1 MFGAMVTAALC
12 GDSFAL
18 TTIGDGIL
26 LQRAAA
32 SNWLM
37 VSLAAGVP
45 LACRTSPK
53 YCKRDD
59 PQEPTAK
66 VPYPEAPIA
75 DLIERHEILPGA
87 DTYDPSGH

>member
-1 MFGAMVTAALC
+1 MARGPQCAP
-12 GDSFAL
+12 
-18 TTIGDGIL
+18 
-26 LQRAAA
+26 AAA
-32 SNWLM
+32 QCQQLFAFLM

-87 DTYDPSGH
+87 GTYDPSGH